1 MQVLL
6 DATATSMMG
15 IVPPPP
21 PVWDQSSPEQIP
33 DPIQQFPSSTSL
45 CGIAGCPHHQVM
57 VLPRHPD
64 DDRKD
69 DLHTVDPIRGEI
81 IQPHVHHTPNPCN
94 MTTAETMTS
103 PVMTSGTT
111 IANHYGLHHNATA
124 FPPHHPHYPH
134 QRTFVQHHI
143 GKRTV
148 ISICTDVG
156 FNYLYIYIYTFYISS
171 LVGGSSLMDE
181 DQHIDLEE
189 RTNGNNGTTT
199 TKEPSLSIANKSL
212 WNCCPMCARNQ
223 NASRHGHQGMI
234 VK

>member
-156 FNYLYIYIYTFYISS
+156 FSFMSALTRILTF
-171 LVGGSSLMDE
+171 
-181 DQHIDLEE
+181 H
-189 RTNGNNGTTT
+189 
-199 TKEPSLSIANKSL
+199 L
-212 WNCCPMCARNQ
+212 W
-223 NASRHGHQGMI
+223 
-234 VK
+234 

>member
-69 DLHTVDPIRGEI
+69 DLHTVDPMLIPLNFT
-81 IQPHVHHTPNPCN
+81 QC
-94 MTTAETMTS
+94 
-103 PVMTSGTT
+103 
-111 IANHYGLHHNATA
+111 
-124 FPPHHPHYPH
+124 
-134 QRTFVQHHI
+134 
-143 GKRTV
+143 
-148 ISICTDVG
+148 
-156 FNYLYIYIYTFYISS
+156 
-171 LVGGSSLMDE
+171 
-181 DQHIDLEE
+181 
-189 RTNGNNGTTT
+189 
-199 TKEPSLSIANKSL
+199 
-212 WNCCPMCARNQ
+212 
-223 NASRHGHQGMI
+223 
-234 VK
+234 